1 MRGSWTEI
9 ELSVLKEWENLYNS
23 IPILEKDIDCQ
34 EELNIEKSLC
44 LEAMLC
50 TYNKL
55 SLGYKKGE
63 CIGIYSFIECLK
75 QEEIA
80 NKEGALFLYHP
91 INFSD
96 MKEYVNFLRVEIA

>member
-1 MRGSWTEI
+1 MGESI
-9 ELSVLKEWENLYNS
+9 QFNS
-23 IPILEKDIDCQ
+23 IIGRGYRLPGRLCAK
-34 EELNIEKSLC
+34 KSLC

-63 CIGIYSFIECLK
+63 CIGIFTIIECLK

-80 NKEGALFLYHP
+80 NKEGTLFLYHP

-96 MKEYVNFLRVEIA
+96 MKEYVNFLVAEVA